1 MKNKGFTLIELLA
14 VIIVIGIIAAITSG
28 IIINN
33 LSSSKSKSE
42 EIQKNNILS
51 VAKAY
56 VSENLNDFL
65 SGSKYDCSQNGNVR
79 TCNLNSSILVSEN
92 YLEQPKDLD
101 NPDRAIDYNIKI
113 TFNLDENKIKNIEY
127 EIGNKI
133 ELAGELLSEKILS
146 DNEPNPNPNF
156 DKNHTDNGLYVQQ
169 GDATKSIDGLP
180 TYYFRGNVTNNY
192 VRFSNHLWRIV
203 RINEDGSI
211 RLILDGSINDNF
223 HQQLYDYSNNP
234 MKTEI
239 DNWYNNNIGNNQDYD
254 NLIETADF
262 CEKELNFSFVCDS
275 NPIKLKVGTITVD
288 ELKYSGMSLNGKSD
302 NSYLAS
308 NGSFWTMSSLDAQ
321 FPTTILYFST
331 MSGIQVA
338 EVQNNYS
345 ASIRPVIN
353 LNSNVIS
360 ISGNGT
366 SSNPYIVK

>member
-1 MKNKGFTLIELLA
+1 M
-14 VIIVIGIIAAITSG
+14 
-28 IIINN
+28 
-33 LSSSKSKSE
+33 
-42 EIQKNNILS
+42 
-51 VAKAY
+51 
-56 VSENLNDFL
+56 
-65 SGSKYDCSQNGNVR
+65 
-79 TCNLNSSILVSEN
+79 VSEN
-92 YLEQPKDLD
+92 YLEQPKDLN
-101 NPDRAIDYNIKI
+101 NPDKDINYNIRI
-113 TFNLDENKIKNIEY
+113 TFELYGDKIKNVEY
-127 EIGNKI
+127 EIENKT
-133 ELAGELLSEKILS
+133 ELAGELLSDKILS
-146 DNEPNPNPNF
+146 DNEIKTNPKF

-169 GDATKSIDGLP
+169 GDSSKSVDGKA

-192 VRFSNHLWRIV
+192 VRFANHLWRIV

-211 RLILDGSINDNF
+211 RLILDDSINDNF

-262 CEKELNFSFVCDS
+262 CEKELDFSFVCDS
-275 NPIKLKVGTITVD
+275 NPIKLKVGTINVD

-321 FPTTILYFST
+321 FPTAILYFST

-353 LNSNVIS
+353 LNSNVMS

-366 SSNPYIVK
+366 SSNPYIIK